1 MLVRA
6 CAEVPG
12 AQLVILGGIAGEA
25 DAERIRALVA
35 ECGLADRTEMPG
47 TVAPAR
53 VADELRRAAV
63 VVAPFL
69 HTAMS
74 ERHTSPLKAFEA
86 MAAGRPLVASD
97 LPASREFLRHERE
110 RAAHAARRRGR
121 ARGGPAPPARAAGA
135 GGAARA
141 GAWDDAPRYAW
152 SARAQA
158 LGALFDEVSA

>member
-1 MLVRA
+1 
-6 CAEVPG
+6 
-12 AQLVILGGIAGEA
+12 VILGGLRGEA
-25 DAERIRALVA
+25 DERRIAALV
-35 ECGLADRTEMPG
+35 ESCGLAARTEMPG
-47 TVAPAR
+47 TVPPAQ

-97 LPASREFLRHERE
+97 LPASREFLRHEENALLVRAGDAAALTSALRRLLE
-110 RAAHAARRRGR
+110 RPGLAERI
-121 ARGGPAPPARAAGA
+121 ARAAFEE
-135 GGAARA
+135 
-141 GAWDDAPRYAW
+141 APRYSW

-158 LGALFDEVSA
+158 LRGLFDEVRA